1 MCVCCTNTKA
11 HFQIERPRTQKAH
24 GHCAHTQNPHTH
36 AKTQTLQT
44 HQTQSPHPHTQ
55 HPNPH
60 TPNTKSAQ
68 THTRQSK
75 DMWTSGQKTK
85 KKKAAKY
92 VLTKKCGDPCCWN
105 PYNSDKTLGQPIS
118 TKLLRQPRQ
127 KSVLLDAGANV
138 SHNCAKTAF
147 DVILGTFGDGTE
159 VFGDANHHDLTSVGK
174 SHSHEVRAPFLLL
187 VARRSATATCND
199 VVESFPD
206 FTDRH
211 CAGLD
216 ATKEI
221 SELTT
226 TAYFSKTKFFDTQKQ
241 LAIRRVSNLDHF
253 AAQTRCARS
262 RCLVSAFL
270 QHDGQTS
277 AGACFRKKHVLTKR
291 DGLLQNAVSTTD
303 CTRVVLIHLFIRV
316 TLLDL
321 LRMRVRGPQVL
332 PAAFRQG
339 CAAS

>member
-1 MCVCCTNTKA
+1 MSAV
-11 HFQIERPRTQKAH
+11 RTRKRTFRSSDR
-24 GHCAHTQNPHTH
+24 GHKKRTATVHTH
-36 AKTQTLQT
+36 KIHTHTPKHRLYKHTKHKVHTHTPNTLI
-44 HQTQSPHPHTQ
+44 
-55 HPNPH
+55 H

-75 DMWTSGQKTK
+75 DMWTSGQKR

-159 VFGDANHHDLTSVGK
+159 VFGDANHHDLSSVGK

-277 AGACFRKKHVLTKR
+277 AGACFRNKHVLTKR